1 MRHRLCLLP
10 LLLLPLLLAGCQREE
25 PARTAYQLYFQEA
38 DLTCSAGDSPFRTET
53 VYLYDSETDTSRRLA
68 EALLNE
74 LLKGPADETLKSTL
88 PAGTSLLSLEL
99 AGDRALVDLS
109 ASYESLSG
117 VALTLADGAIAM
129 TLAQIPEI
137 SSVQI
142 TARGRELA
150 YRERQVLNIREVLLT
165 PEEDVISTV
174 EARLYFLNQEGSLIP
189 ETRTLDL
196 YEGDTQVSAV
206 ARALEEKPE
215 GRDLYS
221 PLPEGFQVKSV
232 WLEEDICYVN
242 LSSALLEGLGE
253 SALQTALRALE
264 DSLSSLEAVED
275 AREACR
281 KLGMDHYTFNF
292 SGQFV
297 HASLNRDESYTELM
311 YGGKRQGLR
320 DVELWPNGFA
330 WLLRDSEE

>member
-1 MRHRLCLLP
+1 MKKGLCVLLLP
-10 LLLLPLLLAGCQREE
+10 LLLLTGCRREE

-38 DLTCSAGDSPFRTET
+38 DLTYSAGDGAFRTET
-53 VYLYDSETDTSRRLA
+53 VYLYDERTETARALA
-68 EALLNE
+68 EALMKE

-206 ARALEEKPE
+206 ARALEDKPE
-215 GRDLYS
+215 GRDLLS

-232 WLEEDICYVN
+232 WLEESICYVN
-242 LSSALLEGLGE
+242 LSSARLEGVE
-253 SALQTALRALE
+253 DALVQTALRALE
-264 DSLSSLEAVED
+264 NSLQSLEAVEEVRFLTD
-275 AREACR
+275 GEFRR
-281 KLGMDHYTFNF
+281 DLGPFEEP
-292 SGQFV
+292 
-297 HASLNRDESYTELM
+297 L
-311 YGGKRQGLR
+311 
-320 DVELWPNGFA
+320 GFHP
-330 WLLRDSEE
+330 

>member
-1 MRHRLCLLP
+1 MRKRLC
-10 LLLLPLLLAGCQREE
+10 LLLLPLLLLTGCRREE

-38 DLTCSAGDSPFRTET
+38 DLTYSAGEAPLRTET
-53 VYLYDSETDTSRRLA
+53 VYLYDEETDTASLLA

-88 PAGTSLLSLEL
+88 PAGTSLLSLEID
-99 AGDRALVDLS
+99 GDRARVDLS

-117 VALTLADGAIAM
+117 VALTLADSAVAM
-129 TLAQIPEI
+129 TLSQVPEI

-150 YRERQVLNIREVLLT
+150 YRERQVLNIRDILLT

-174 EARLYFLNQEGSLIP
+174 DVLLYYLDQEGRLTAA
-189 ETRTLDL
+189 EQTLDL

-206 ARALEEKPE
+206 AQALERQPE
-215 GRDLYS
+215 GRDLFS

-242 LSSALLEGLGE
+242 LSSALLEGLEAGP
-253 SALQTALRALE
+253 LQTALQAL
-264 DSLSSLEAVED
+264 DSSLSSLEAVEEVRFLVD
-275 AREACR
+275 GEFSRG
-281 KLGMDHYTFNF
+281 LG
-292 SGQFV
+292 V
-297 HASLNRDESYTELM
+297 LN
-311 YGGKRQGLR
+311 GG
-320 DVELWPNGFA
+320 E
-330 WLLRDSEE
+330 

>member
-1 MRHRLCLLP
+1 VKKRLCL
-10 LLLLPLLLAGCQREE
+10 LLLLPLLLTGCRREE
-25 PARTAYQLYFQEA
+25 PVRTGYELYFQEA
-38 DLTCSAGDSPFRTET
+38 DLTYSAGESPLRTET
-53 VYLYDSETDTSRRLA
+53 VYLYDAETDTPLRLA
-68 EALLNE
+68 EALVAE

-206 ARALEEKPE
+206 ARALEDKPE
-215 GRDLYS
+215 GRDLLS

-232 WLEEDICYVN
+232 WLEESICYVN
-242 LSSALLEGLGE
+242 LSSARLEGVE
-253 SALQTALRALE
+253 DALVQTALRALE
-264 DSLSSLEAVED
+264 NSLQSLEAVEEVRFLTD
-275 AREACR
+275 GEFRR
-281 KLGMDHYTFNF
+281 DLGPF
-292 SGQFV
+292 
-297 HASLNRDESYTELM
+297 
-311 YGGKRQGLR
+311 
-320 DVELWPNGFA
+320 
-330 WLLRDSEE
+330 EEP

>member
-1 MRHRLCLLP
+1 MKKRLC
-10 LLLLPLLLAGCQREE
+10 LLLLPLLLLSGCRREE

-38 DLTCSAGDSPFRTET
+38 DLTYSAGEAPFRTET

-74 LLKGPADETLKSTL
+74 LLKGPADETLKSAL
-88 PAGTSLLSLEL
+88 PAGTTLLSLEID
-99 AGDRALVDLS
+99 GDRALVDLS
-109 ASYESLSG
+109 PSYESLSG
-117 VALTLADGAIAM
+117 VALTLADSAIAL

-206 ARALEEKPE
+206 ARALEDKPE
-215 GRDLYS
+215 GRDLLS

-232 WLEEDICYVN
+232 WLEEATCYVN
-242 LSSALLEGLGE
+242 LSSALLEGLEDG
-253 SALQTALRALE
+253 AVRTALRALE
-264 DSLSSLEAVED
+264 SSLRSLDAVEEVRFLVD
-275 AREACR
+275 GEFRR
-281 KLGMDHYTFNF
+281 DLGPF
-292 SGQFV
+292 
-297 HASLNRDESYTELM
+297 
-311 YGGKRQGLR
+311 
-320 DVELWPNGFA
+320 
-330 WLLRDSEE
+330 EE

>member
-38 DLTCSAGDSPFRTET
+38 DLTYSAGDSPFRTET
-53 VYLYDSETDTSRRLA
+53 VYLYDAETGTPLRLA
-68 EALLNE
+68 EALINE

-88 PAGTSLLSLEL
+88 PAGTTLLSLRI
-99 AGDRALVDLS
+99 AGDRAQVDLS
-109 ASYESLSG
+109 PSYESLSG
-117 VALTLADGAIAM
+117 VALTLADSAIAM
-129 TLAQIPEI
+129 TLSQVPEV

-142 TARGRELA
+142 TVRGRELA
-150 YRERQVLNIREVLLT
+150 YRDRQVLNLRELLLT
-165 PEEDVISTV
+165 PEEDVVSTV
-174 EARLYFLNQEGSLIP
+174 EARLYFLNQEGRLTAAEQI
-189 ETRTLDL
+189 LDL

-206 ARALEEKPE
+206 AKALEGRPE
-215 GRDLYS
+215 GRDLLS

-264 DSLSSLEAVED
+264 DSLSSLEAVEEVRFLVD
-275 AREACR
+275 GEFR
-281 KLGMDHYTFNF
+281 
-292 SGQFV
+292 
-297 HASLNRDESYTELM
+297 RDLQVP
-311 YGGKRQGLR
+311 GGGA
-320 DVELWPNGFA
+320 E
-330 WLLRDSEE
+330 